1 MFEQAQQEAQ
11 HALIEHFRNEIN
23 GFHSITHSLPEIF
36 MRRPFPASFNQANH
50 YTAPNATT
58 TATNT
63 PQLEGSFAHKS
74 ISLQL
79 MSAATDLSWVKVLSR
94 GLSKK
99 VINAQPQRAK
109 DDAYKLIPEVLYEH
123 EDLKA
128 EVLTRKATAI
138 LQQALTPGSVLF
150 TFPNKTF
157 DHRTAAYRVIQE
169 QISVNVQFRPL
180 SLYHQKLNGDLLV
193 EAKFDTFDDTKRAI
207 HTGITY
213 REVVYKATA
222 AKDNSEGKLTHV
234 QMTMVRM
241 PNMST
246 LLEDLLRSLKYSGK
260 VYQVKKYTIDG
271 YFEGHHVSFMIDTAV
286 KYTDA
291 EGKAYEVQPLSRM
304 LYLSAWD
311 VYVPA
316 MYKGA
321 PPVCHFCRQSGH
333 IRAACPTLAKRKCF
347 KCHNLGHT
355 ARFCREEEKSF
366 NEALEDYD
374 ARKTSQAATEPRAAH
389 THDNDND
396 PVPGE
401 SPTIQDILEQQ
412 QQLHA
417 ANTAAVAAK
426 STSSSKISTF
436 SLDDEDNTSLGQS
449 SEEMEVDPEALVRT
463 ANGSLAS
470 KHAPSSVSLFMQ
482 VDPQKPNATV
492 SPGVSPLPV
501 SFKTSTVPQRRHST
515 SSTSMSEAPMY
526 QDAHRA

>member
-1 MFEQAQQEAQ
+1 
-11 HALIEHFRNEIN
+11 
-23 GFHSITHSLPEIF
+23 
-36 MRRPFPASFNQANH
+36 
-50 YTAPNATT
+50 
-58 TATNT
+58 
-63 PQLEGSFAHKS
+63 
-74 ISLQL
+74 
-79 MSAATDLSWVKVLSR
+79 MSATTDLSWVKVLSR

-99 VINAQPQRAK
+99 AINAQAQPQRAR
-109 DDAYKLIPEVLYEH
+109 DDAFKLIPEVLYEH

-128 EVLTRKATAI
+128 EVLTRKANAT

-169 QISVNVQFRPL
+169 QILANVQFRPL
-180 SLYHQKLNGDLLV
+180 SLYHQKPNSDLLV
-193 EAKFDTFDDTKRAI
+193 EAKFDIVEDTKRAI
-207 HTGITY
+207 HAGITY
-213 REVVYKATA
+213 KEVVYKATA

-241 PNMST
+241 PNMNT
-246 LLEDLLRSLKYSGK
+246 FLEDLLRSLKYYGK
-260 VYQVKKYTIDG
+260 VYQVKKYKIDG
-271 YFEGHHVSFMIDTAV
+271 YFEGHVSFMIDTTAQ
-286 KYTDA
+286 YTDD
-291 EGKAYEVQPLSRM
+291 EGNAYEVQPLSQM

-321 PPVCHFCRQSGH
+321 PPVCHFCRQSGQ

-355 ARFCREEEKSF
+355 ARFYREEEKSF
-366 NEALEDYD
+366 DEALEDYN
-374 ARKTSQAATEPRAAH
+374 ARKTSHAAIDPRADH
-389 THDNDND
+389 TNDSVND

-401 SPTIQDILEQQ
+401 STSIHDILEQQ
-412 QQLHA
+412 KQLHA
-417 ANTAAVAAK
+417 ANTAAVAAR
-426 STSSSKISTF
+426 STSSCKISTF

-470 KHAPSSVSLFMQ
+470 KHVPSSVSLFMQ
-482 VDPQKPNATV
+482 VDPQKPIATV
-492 SPGVSPLPV
+492 SPGGSPMPV
-501 SFKTSTVPQRRHST
+501 SFKISIVPQRRHST
-515 SSTSMSEAPMY
+515 SSTSMSEVPMY